1 MSRLCRLKNATHGED
16 GLWAYNEIT
25 RLRFELEG
33 VHSCGPTCTR
43 DACVNRRLREKL
55 KIAEEALHKYRDN
68 VLFRIGSASP
78 YREVAHE
85 YYEYIKP
92 VLAKIRRE

>member
-1 MSRLCRLKNATHGED
+1 MDIVEELRDYINNVDDCHLRMKAAD
-16 GLWAYNEIT
+16 EIE

-55 KIAEEALHKYRDN
+55 NIAEKALVIACDNAREYEEYLVLDGEEAL
-68 VLFRIGSASP
+68 A
-78 YREVAHE
+78 A
-85 YYEYIKP
+85 
-92 VLAKIRRE
+92 IRSE

>member
-1 MSRLCRLKNATHGED
+1 M
-16 GLWAYNEIT
+16 WAYNEIT

-55 KIAEEALHKYRDN
+55 KIAEKALVIACDNAREYEEYLFLDGEEAL
-68 VLFRIGSASP
+68 A
-78 YREVAHE
+78 A
-85 YYEYIKP
+85 
-92 VLAKIRRE
+92 IRSE

>member
-1 MSRLCRLKNATHGED
+1 MDIVEELRDYINNVADCHLRMKAAE
-16 GLWAYNEIT
+16 EIT

-55 KIAEEALHKYRDN
+55 KVAEEAL
-68 VLFRIGSASP
+68 
-78 YREVAHE
+78 E
-85 YYEYIKP
+85 YHQAQTRPIQKTIDA
-92 VLAKIRRE
+92 LAKIRSE